1 MINFSIHNV
10 TQVTKIRVHS
20 SDHDVSGWVVLDMGA
35 QNYSWGDE
43 DQETVSNEVTFFFKD
58 LELGLAQL
66 RTKLEVGV
74 SAFRKEAAEEAK
86 KKEDEADGSD

>member
-35 QNYSWGDE
+35 QNY
-43 DQETVSNEVTFFFKD
+43 FKD